1 MNLKHMSVSDILRSH
16 EERIGS
22 IELLIRWIPTI
33 FLCAKFIILLLDVA
47 QDKLDSFLEK
57 IVNRTQGR

>member
-1 MNLKHMSVSDILRSH
+1 MNLKHMSVSDILSSH

-33 FLCAKFIILLLDVA
+33 WAIIGIAKSIREWWKSHEV
-47 QDKLDSFLEK
+47 
-57 IVNRTQGR
+57 